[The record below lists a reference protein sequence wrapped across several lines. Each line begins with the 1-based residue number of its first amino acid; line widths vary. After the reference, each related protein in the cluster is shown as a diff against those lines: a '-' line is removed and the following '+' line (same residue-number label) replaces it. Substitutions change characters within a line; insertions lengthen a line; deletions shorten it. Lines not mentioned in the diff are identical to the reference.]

1 MAEKPAARG
10 SWDPNKIQKR
20 PGRLQP
26 ALQNLCLFLNASI
39 SQPPLGWESLI
50 TFLHPSHEFSSFTT
64 LFIRTIIH
72 CTFSPLGIWIGTLF
86 SECRIFITPPTRA
99 GGPPTL
105 VAHHP
110 ILTAQVPGNR
120 YTMSRQKFAT
130 ILLPSKIRSMKPEA
144 FVSPLPS
151 LPRLRNILNFEEC
164 VRFEDTISQ
173 TIGSI
178 DGLPVDLRQL
188 VPPSAVGILLRYN
201 QHCFDS
207 CEDLFDSLYDISRPK
222 SNFLRTPNRFSLEEH
237 IWKFLSRTSVQ
248 RFSPVTLRL
257 SPECKPQQAVLYH
270 LGRDPLILVGLSE
283 LRGHGLV
290 LGDTPT
296 ITPLNI
302 PVGDDDND
310 LGDDDYGGEAIVG
323 RLVLAGPLGALDSD
337 GQPDLAALAL
347 AAPRIATLAT
357 PPSGVSES
365 PPVWIAPAPDQ
376 PHSGKAAPTLP
387 VVRRDVLTDP
397 EAQQVTDLLGEYAH
411 LFGGLTSS
419 PAVMEPFRVQLL
431 PGASPCRVI
440 YTPWGLCE
448 YADRAADAWLGAERQ
463 EKSVLDMT
471 LIRIV
476 TRTQPCPGS
485 GARPR
490 VAKGPPVHCQQARSS
505 CLSSPHA
512 DLFDI
517 SHPGYTPDPGAPQ
530 TQAPG
535 EPRGPGGP
543 SDGVGVIFY
552 RRGVRVVSIG
562 PVHMC

>member
-50 TFLHPSHEFSSFTT
+50 TFLHPLPRVLSFFTT

-188 VPPSAVGILLRYN
+188 VPPSAVGILCVTINIASILVKISLIRFTTSLDRN
-201 QHCFDS
+201 QIFSELVFGIACFS
-207 CEDLFDSLYDISRPK
+207 PPPTSEQIA
-222 SNFLRTPNRFSLEEH
+222 FSLEEH
-237 IWKFLSRTSVQ
+237 IWKFLSLTSAYHNGCCERGVRARSPGHWRNDFRYLTGFAHDLALPVVEDGPVRSVLLADGSRTSVQ

-411 LFGGLTSS
+411 LFGDS
-419 PAVMEPFRVQLL
+419 PLPRGDGAFSEIQTLEGQLD
-431 PGASPCRVI
+431 PGEDGVDVDGKPLVPRNLHSMGSLRM
-440 YTPWGLCE
+440 
-448 YADRAADAWLGAERQ
+448 YADRAADACHPHPTMRQRPDLHTFAETPW
-463 EKSVLDMT
+463 SVDYE
-471 LIRIV
+471 
-476 TRTQPCPGS
+476 
-485 GARPR
+485 A
-490 VAKGPPVHCQQARSS
+490 
-505 CLSSPHA
+505 
-512 DLFDI
+512 
-517 SHPGYTPDPGAPQ
+517 
-530 TQAPG
+530 
-535 EPRGPGGP
+535 
-543 SDGVGVIFY
+543 
-552 RRGVRVVSIG
+552 
-562 PVHMC
+562 

>member
-1 MAEKPAARG
+1 MYFIAPFRIDRCFIAFLG
-10 SWDPNKIQKR
+10 MGITYHFPPSSPTSSLFLHHFIYSHNHS
-20 PGRLQP
+20 LHF
-26 ALQNLCLFLNASI
+26 QNL
-39 SQPPLGWESLI
+39 
-50 TFLHPSHEFSSFTT
+50 HH
-64 LFIRTIIH
+64 
-72 CTFSPLGIWIGTLF
+72 
-86 SECRIFITPPTRA
+86 PPTRA

-222 SNFLRTPNRFSLEEH
+222 SNFLRTRLLASLVFSPPPTSEQIAFSLEEH
-237 IWKFLSRTSVQ
+237 IWKFLRFVDGVPPTPVGPVTSVVPAGTPAPSASVVATTPCSGAATTAVTFPSFGKLDPQLTTTVVVNGVSAPALLDTGAMISVISPAFAHDLALPVVEDGPVRSVLLADGSRTSVQ

-411 LFGGLTSS
+411 LFGDS
-419 PAVMEPFRVQLL
+419 PL
-431 PGASPCRVI
+431 PRGDGAFSGPA
-440 YTPWGLCE
+440 L
-448 YADRAADAWLGAERQ
+448 AW
-463 EKSVLDMT
+463 S
-471 LIRIV
+471 
-476 TRTQPCPGS
+476 QPCLDPS
-485 GARPR
+485 RRFHRKKEAFVKR
-490 VAKGPPVHCQQARSS
+490 QIDDW
-505 CLSSPHA
+505 LS
-512 DLFDI
+512 
-517 SHPGYTPDPGAPQ
+517 
-530 TQAPG
+530 
-535 EPRGPGGP
+535 
-543 SDGVGVIFY
+543 
-552 RRGVRVVSIG
+552 
-562 PVHMC
+562 